1 MSQPTSTPIS
11 PLRAF
16 GAPRQRFEGRIDT
29 ARRKKFK
36 EIARQLPRV
45 PGVYFFYGVDD
56 RLLYVGKA
64 NVLRE
69 RVRSYFADTKQH
81 RPPKLRRL
89 LAEIERLEYEECG
102 CELEALLL
110 ERRLIAT
117 RRPLLNRQ
125 LKRFDVYPYLLLSD
139 ETFPRLTVTRAE
151 PIPDASDSEPEA
163 DEIPVPASFRLPP
176 PSSSLPIETAPRAG
190 EIPGLYLGPFT
201 TPRAAYW
208 TMEAVRNTF
217 PLRSCDGELKPDPN
231 NTGCFYHE
239 IQRCSGPC
247 VGAIA
252 QQEYSAIC
260 ADLLQLLKTGEAPQ
274 IDELRARM
282 EKLSSEWKFEDAAK
296 LREQLQAV
304 EQVVIRLR
312 RLERIR
318 NTNNLAI
325 VQRAKSEAG
334 VLRANVFLIQGG
346 IVRRHLVLSNW
357 ETEREAVR
365 GAIRE
370 TFSAPPPTKP
380 FTAKE
385 ELDEM
390 MIIDRWLK
398 AHGEELCCAWLNE
411 SDREVSHAWAGNA
424 VRRLRAWSRRNLI

>member
-1 MSQPTSTPIS
+1 MSQQPSSPHIS

-16 GAPRQRFEGRIDT
+16 GAPRKRFEGRIDT
-29 ARRKKFK
+29 ARRKNFK

-64 NVLRE
+64 NCLRE
-69 RVRSYFADTKQH
+69 RVRSYFADTKLP

-89 LAEIERLEYEECG
+89 LAEIERLDYEECG

-117 RRPLLNRQ
+117 RRPFLNRQ

-139 ETFPRLTVTRAE
+139 EAFPRLIVTRAE
-151 PIPDASDSEPEA
+151 PVADASPDEA
-163 DEIPVPASFRLPP
+163 ESIEREY
-176 PSSSLPIETAPRAG
+176 SSLTSSHGSLPIENAPRVG

-217 PLRSCDGELKPDPN
+217 PLRSCEGEIQPDPN
-231 NTGCFYHE
+231 GKSCFYHD
-239 IQRCSGPC
+239 IARCSAPC
-247 VGAIA
+247 VDAVS
-252 QQEYSAIC
+252 QQDYSSVC
-260 ADLLQLLKTGEAPQ
+260 ADLLRLLQTGEAPQ
-274 IDELRARM
+274 LDALRARM
-282 EKLSSEWKFEDAAK
+282 EKLAEEWKFEDAAK

-325 VQRAKSEAG
+325 IQRAKSSEG
-334 VLRANVFLIQGG
+334 EPTQSSVFLIQGG

-357 ETEREAVR
+357 ETEREDVR
-365 GAIRE
+365 RAMRE
-370 TFSAPPPTKP
+370 TFSAAPPVRP

-398 AHGEELCCAWLNE
+398 AHGGELCCAWLNE
-411 SDREVSHAWAGNA
+411 TNRAVSHAWAGNA
-424 VRRLRAWSRRNLI
+424 VRRLHAWSRRNLI